1 MKKVLFGLVT
11 NVVAG
16 AVLTLASPAQATV
29 VTFDDVSSGGKLAS
43 LSKYNPYDGLTW
55 TNSWYLGDTAV
66 NGYGNAAHSGTQ
78 FVSNGF
84 GVNNLGVSSDKAFNL
99 NGAWFATPATNG
111 SKATWIN
118 ISAYDATNQ
127 LIGSTGNIAIN
138 GTYSWVQ
145 ASFAN
150 VSRLTVTRDKGW
162 FVMDDLSISA
172 IGPVAGPANPV
183 PEPGTTA
190 LLAAGLL
197 MTGVAAVRRKS

>member
-1 MKKVLFGLVT
+1 MKKILIGFL
-11 NVVAG
+11 AG
-16 AVLTLASPAQATV
+16 AVLTLVSPAQGAV
-29 VTFDDVSSGGKLAS
+29 LNFDDVSAGGKLSS
-43 LSKYNPYDGLTW
+43 LSKYNPYDGLSW

-84 GVNNLGVSSDKAFNL
+84 GVNNLGVSSDTAFNL

-118 ISAYDATNQ
+118 ISAYDAANQ

-150 VSRLTVTRDKGW
+150 VSRLAITRDKGW

-172 IGPVAGPANPV
+172 IGPVVGPANPV
-183 PEPGTTA
+183 PEPGSA
-190 LLAAGLL
+190 VLLAAGLL
-197 MTGVAAVRRKS
+197 MTGFAAARRKS

>member
-1 MKKVLFGLVT
+1 MKKILSGLLP
-11 NVVAG
+11 NLLAVAVM
-16 AVLTLASPAQATV
+16 ALASPAHAAV
-29 VTFDDVSSGGKLAS
+29 VDFDDVSAGGKLS
-43 LSKYNPYDGLTW
+43 TLSKYNPYEDMTW
-55 TNSWYLGDTAV
+55 TSSWFLGDTAV
-66 NGYGNAAHSGTQ
+66 NGYSNAAHSGTQ

-84 GVNNLGVSSDKAFNL
+84 GVNNLGISSATAFNL
-99 NGAWFATPATNG
+99 QGAWFATPATNG

-118 ISAYDATNQ
+118 ITAYDATNQ

-162 FVMDDLSISA
+162 FVMDDLSVSA

-183 PEPGTTA
+183 PEPGSA
-190 LLAAGLL
+190 LLLAAGLL
-197 MTGVAAVRRKS
+197 MTGFAVSRRKS

>member
-1 MKKVLFGLVT
+1 MKKILTGFLT
-11 NVVAG
+11 G

-29 VTFDDVSSGGKLAS
+29 VDFDDVSAGGKLS
-43 LSKYNPYDGLTW
+43 TLSKYNPYDGLSW

-66 NGYGNAAHSGTQ
+66 NGYSNGAHSGTQ

-84 GVNNLGVSSDKAFNL
+84 GVNNLGISSATAFNL
-99 NGAWFATPATNG
+99 VGAWFATPATNG

-118 ISAYDATNQ
+118 ITAYDAANQ

-150 VSRLTVTRDKGW
+150 VSRLTITRDKGW
-162 FVMDDLSISA
+162 FVMDDLSMSA
-172 IGPVAGPANPV
+172 IGPVPSPV
-183 PEPGTTA
+183 PEPGSLF
-190 LLAAGLL
+190 LLTAGLL
-197 MTGVAAVRRKS
+197 MTGFAAKRRKS

>member
-1 MKKVLFGLVT
+1 MKKILIGFL
-11 NVVAG
+11 AG
-16 AVLTLASPAQATV
+16 AVLTLVSPAQGAV
-29 VTFDDVSSGGKLAS
+29 VNFDDVSAGGKLSS
-43 LSKYNPYDGLTW
+43 LSKYNPYDGLSW

-84 GVNNLGVSSDKAFNL
+84 GVNNLGVSSDTAFNL

-118 ISAYDATNQ
+118 ISAYDAANQ

-150 VSRLTVTRDKGW
+150 VSRLAITRDKGW

-172 IGPVAGPANPV
+172 IGPVVGPANPV
-183 PEPGTTA
+183 PEPGSTV

-197 MTGVAAVRRKS
+197 MTGFAAARRKS